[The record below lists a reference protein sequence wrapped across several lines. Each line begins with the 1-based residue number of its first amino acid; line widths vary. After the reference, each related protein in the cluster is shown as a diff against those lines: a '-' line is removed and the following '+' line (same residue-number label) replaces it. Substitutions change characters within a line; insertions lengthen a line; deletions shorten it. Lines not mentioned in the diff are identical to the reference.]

1 MCRRCVWLTAMVMV
15 SLALAGLA
23 QGQSVKIN
31 FQLAGATVPDGYLPD
46 TGQVFG
52 DQGNGFSYGWNRDI
66 SADTRDRADA
76 HADQRYDTL
85 VHLQKGEDAIWEIEL
100 ENGDYDLYW
109 VAGDP
114 TAVDQTN
121 TFDVE
126 GVVFDDPDGQDN
138 FDEFTGTVTVT
149 DGRLTLKPGPGSAN
163 SKICFI
169 DITAVEVPEIATVPS
184 PADEATDVVRDIVL
198 SWLAGP
204 SATTHDVYFG
214 TAFDAV
220 AGASRA
226 NPMDVLV
233 SQGQAAATFDPA
245 GLLDFETTYYWR
257 VDEIAADGTVF
268 DGDVWSFT
276 TEPVAYAIQ
285 NIVATASN
293 AAPGNEAENTVNG
306 SGLNDADEHSVE
318 STDMWLTTTDAG
330 LPVWIQYEFDRVY
343 KLHELLVWN
352 YNVQFE
358 PVLGFGAKDVTV
370 EVSTDGIE
378 WTALSDVEF
387 AQATAAPTYAANTT
401 VDLAGVAARFVR
413 LTVNDN
419 WGPLTQVGLSEVRFT
434 YIPVQAREPQPASG
448 AADVSVDSVLSWR
461 AGREAV
467 SHDVY
472 LGTDAEALELVD
484 TVSDA
489 SFTPASLD
497 YGTTY
502 AWKVDEV
509 GEADVWEGQVWTFST
524 PDSALIDGF
533 ETYNDDIEAA
543 TTIFDAWVDGW
554 VNDNGSTVGY
564 FDAPFAEQTIVHS
577 GDQSMPFA
585 YDNTAAPSYSEAV
598 RTFDSAQNWTVN
610 GIKSLSI
617 SFRGTAGNAGQLY
630 VKINNTKI
638 AYNGDAANLA
648 KSAWQAWNIDLS
660 TVSASLNS
668 VTSLT
673 IGVEGSGSKG
683 LLYIDDIRLYPKT
696 PEYITPVEPDVA
708 SLVALY
714 ALDGNANDSSGNG
727 LNGSVTDG
735 QFVASGRPD
744 GGMAL
749 QVNDAGYADLGNP
762 AQLDFGTGDWTVT
775 AWYKTGMTG
784 TGDDNKGTIYG
795 KGGDTGGGHRYCL
808 IMSETVEGAVT
819 LVCDDDVTKYV
830 LDSTSITN
838 DDEWHAVA
846 GQRQGAELRIY
857 IDGLLET
864 TATATEEYNLAGTSQ
879 HNAYIGAITN
889 HTTGA
894 LYKTYIGQID
904 DVRVYDSA
912 LSEAEILWLAGAT
925 LPVSKPF

>member
-66 SADTRDRADA
+66 SGDTRDRADA

-109 VAGDP
+109 VCGDP

-121 TFDVE
+121 TFDIE
-126 GVVFDDPDGQDN
+126 GVIFEDPDGQDD

-149 DGRLTLKPGPGSAN
+149 DGRLTLKPASGAAN

-169 DITAVEVPEIATVPS
+169 DITAVAVPEIATVPS

-198 SWLAGP
+198 GWLAGP
-204 SATTHDVYFG
+204 SATSHDVYFG
-214 TAFDAV
+214 TDFDAV

-268 DGDVWSFT
+268 EGDVWSFT
-276 TEPVAYAIQ
+276 SEPVAYAIE

-293 AAPGNEAENTVNG
+293 AAPGNEAENTING

-343 KLHELLVWN
+343 KMHELLVWN

-370 EVSTDGIE
+370 EVSTDGVE

-448 AADVSVDSVLSWR
+448 TADVSVDS
-461 AGREAV
+461 A
-467 SHDVY
+467 
-472 LGTDAEALELVD
+472 
-484 TVSDA
+484 
-489 SFTPASLD
+489 
-497 YGTTY
+497 
-502 AWKVDEV
+502 
-509 GEADVWEGQVWTFST
+509 
-524 PDSALIDGF
+524 
-533 ETYNDDIEAA
+533 
-543 TTIFDAWVDGW
+543 
-554 VNDNGSTVGY
+554 
-564 FDAPFAEQTIVHS
+564 
-577 GDQSMPFA
+577 
-585 YDNTAAPSYSEAV
+585 
-598 RTFDSAQNWTVN
+598 
-610 GIKSLSI
+610 
-617 SFRGTAGNAGQLY
+617 
-630 VKINNTKI
+630 
-638 AYNGDAANLA
+638 
-648 KSAWQAWNIDLS
+648 
-660 TVSASLNS
+660 
-668 VTSLT
+668 
-673 IGVEGSGSKG
+673 
-683 LLYIDDIRLYPKT
+683 
-696 PEYITPVEPDVA
+696 
-708 SLVALY
+708 
-714 ALDGNANDSSGNG
+714 
-727 LNGSVTDG
+727 
-735 QFVASGRPD
+735 
-744 GGMAL
+744 
-749 QVNDAGYADLGNP
+749 
-762 AQLDFGTGDWTVT
+762 
-775 AWYKTGMTG
+775 
-784 TGDDNKGTIYG
+784 
-795 KGGDTGGGHRYCL
+795 
-808 IMSETVEGAVT
+808 
-819 LVCDDDVTKYV
+819 
-830 LDSTSITN
+830 
-838 DDEWHAVA
+838 
-846 GQRQGAELRIY
+846 
-857 IDGLLET
+857 
-864 TATATEEYNLAGTSQ
+864 
-879 HNAYIGAITN
+879 
-889 HTTGA
+889 
-894 LYKTYIGQID
+894 
-904 DVRVYDSA
+904 
-912 LSEAEILWLAGAT
+912 
-925 LPVSKPF
+925 